1 MTYKTGLG
9 NIFTFDLLF
18 NLNTADDMRRFSYCF
33 LAEKLLTLHIF
44 CVDQSG
50 KRADFKVQICDLH
63 AKCAN
68 RQSIKFVALITQV
81 HV

>member
-9 NIFTFDLLF
+9 NIFTFDLIF
-18 NLNTADDMRRFSYCF
+18 NFNIADDMRRFSYF

-44 CVDQSG
+44 CADQSS

-63 AKCAN
+63 AECDS